1 MYSESGNNGKDTLC
15 VLMKQ
20 LVGEGRYAAIPLK
33 DFGNDF
39 MLEPLVSAT
48 AVIVD
53 ENDVSTYIDKAA
65 NLKAVITGD
74 TIQINR
80 KFKAPIS
87 LSK

>member
-1 MYSESGNNGKDTLC
+1 MYSESGNIGKDTLC

-33 DFGNDF
+33 DFGKDF
-39 MLEPLVSAT
+39 MLDPLVSAT

-53 ENDVSTYIDKAA
+53 ENDDRTKIDKAA
-65 NLKAVITGD
+65 NLKAEITGN

-80 KFKAPIS
+80 KIKATIS
-87 LSK
+87 